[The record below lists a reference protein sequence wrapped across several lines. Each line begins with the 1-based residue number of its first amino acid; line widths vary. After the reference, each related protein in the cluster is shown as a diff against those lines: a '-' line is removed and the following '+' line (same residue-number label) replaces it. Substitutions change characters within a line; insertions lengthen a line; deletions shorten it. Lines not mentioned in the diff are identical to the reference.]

1 MSIYQRV
8 LGLPFVY
15 TKIRPMV
22 VGGVDQTPSYR
33 NLAVGKDD
41 VVLDI
46 GCGPGEALHYLSE
59 FRALRGFDTD
69 PIAIAYARKLAAGR
83 DNVTFEAREVT
94 ADDVRAIQPTRVL
107 MNGLLH
113 HLSDEQAIGLLTMC
127 AQTPSVRRIA
137 TQDVVYLPGKHLS
150 NLFARF
156 DRGKHVRDV
165 AGFRALVARSGL
177 RVVEDQIVLCH
188 PTRGRQFY
196 LLMAIERAGSGAAS
210 V

>member
-1 MSIYQRV
+1 MSLYQRV

-15 TKIRPMV
+15 TKIRPLI

-41 VVLDI
+41 VVVDI
-46 GCGPGEALHYLSE
+46 GCGPGEALHYLSD
-59 FRALRGFDTD
+59 FRALHGFDTD
-69 PIAIAYARKLAAGR
+69 PIAISYARKLAAGR

-137 TQDVVYLPGKHLS
+137 TQDVVYLPGKHIS

-156 DRGKHVRDV
+156 DRGKYVRNV
-165 AGFRALVARSGL
+165 AGFRDLVARSGL
-177 RVVEDQIVLCH
+177 KVVDDQIVLCH

-196 LLMAIERAGSGAAS
+196 LLMAIERAS
-210 V
+210 